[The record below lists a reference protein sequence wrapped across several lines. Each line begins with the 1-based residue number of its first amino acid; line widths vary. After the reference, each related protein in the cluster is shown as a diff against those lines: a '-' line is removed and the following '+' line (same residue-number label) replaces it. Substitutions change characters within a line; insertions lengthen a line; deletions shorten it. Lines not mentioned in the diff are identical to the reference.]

1 MTSTKRNIGIALALL
16 CVIGT
21 TYYVFT
27 APYVRFPGVRL
38 GGELTAAPSDWSQIN
53 GETVA
58 QLKLAGFPPFVINVW
73 YVGTPDGIITASRPD
88 NGYWANRARSNPD
101 GWLRIGDRSYAM
113 SAREVL
119 GEARI
124 PFLEQYGGKYNMP
137 MCYDFEGEI
146 IPGTN
151 EPLHTWEVFFWTAR

>member
-1 MTSTKRNIGIALALL
+1 MTRTTRTIGLALALL

-38 GGELTAAPSDWSQIN
+38 GGELTAAPADWTQIN

-113 SAREVL
+113 SSREIL

-124 PFLEQYGGKYNMP
+124 PFLEQYGSKYNMP
-137 MCYDFEGEI
+137 MRYDFEGEI

>member
-58 QLKLAGFPPFVINVW
+58 QLKLAGFSSLCDQCLVC
-73 YVGTPDGIITASRPD
+73 
-88 NGYWANRARSNPD
+88 GYPRRNHHGVATGQWLLGQPGKVEP
-101 GWLRIGDRSYAM
+101 GWLVAHR
-113 SAREVL
+113 
-119 GEARI
+119 
-124 PFLEQYGGKYNMP
+124 
-137 MCYDFEGEI
+137 
-146 IPGTN
+146 
-151 EPLHTWEVFFWTAR
+151 